1 MENPTPDP
9 PGRRSVLASTPQY
22 REAVTTTARQTPSN
36 QSSIQPQIPQ
46 PRTAPIAAR
55 FGLGIVALLAIAI
68 AGYSIWLYATAS
80 LETLS
85 ADDQGLA
92 STYVDTPSIV
102 QIGLYIH
109 IATASLALVIGPL
122 QFVAAIRR
130 RAPRIHR
137 VVGRVYLGAV
147 AIAALA
153 SLAILPFNSA
163 AFVGLFGFGALAVLW
178 LFTLVKAYTSIRRRE
193 VAAHRAWMMR
203 NYALTFAAPTLRL
216 WLGVLIMVQVLAA
229 TWAGSAV
236 DIDVIFPTAYAAVPF
251 LCWIPNL
258 IVAEWLIR
266 RRGLPSYR
274 LVGPNVVAHPS

>member
-1 MENPTPDP
+1 M
-9 PGRRSVLASTPQY
+9 
-22 REAVTTTARQTPSN
+22 TTTARTPPSN
-36 QSSIQPQIPQ
+36 HPPTQPQIPH
-46 PRTAPIAAR
+46 PRPAPLTARLAPRILAPR
-55 FGLGIVALLAIAI
+55 AIAI

-178 LFTLVKAYTSIRRRE
+178 LFTLVKAYTAIRRRE
-193 VAAHRAWMMR
+193 VDAHRAWMMR

-274 LVGPNVVAHPS
+274 LVRPNDVARPS

>member
-1 MENPTPDP
+1 MDP
-9 PGRRSVLASTPQY
+9 AVRRRVRALADHY
-22 REAVTTTARQTPSN
+22 REAVTTTTHRTSTTP
-36 QSSIQPQIPQ
+36 PPTIPQ
-46 PRTAPIAAR
+46 PRRPIAAR
-55 FGLGIVALLAIAI
+55 FGLGLVALLAVAI
-68 AGYSIWLYATAS
+68 AGYSVWLYATAS
-80 LETLS
+80 LETLA

-92 STYVDTPSIV
+92 STYVDAPGIV
-102 QIGLYIH
+102 QVVLYIH
-109 IATASLALVIGPL
+109 IAAGSLALVIGPL

-137 VVGRVYLGAV
+137 VIGRVYLGAV

-153 SLAILPFNSA
+153 SLVILPFNSA
-163 AFVGLFGFGALAVLW
+163 AFVGLVGFGALAVLW
-178 LFTLVKAYTSIRRRE
+178 LLTLVKAYTSIRRGE
-193 VAAHRAWMMR
+193 VDAHRAWMMR

-229 TWAGSAV
+229 TSTGSAV

-274 LVGPNVVAHPS
+274 LVRPDVIAPTH

>member
-1 MENPTPDP
+1 M
-9 PGRRSVLASTPQY
+9 VAAQY
-22 REAVTTTARQTPSN
+22 REAVTTTTRQQPSTTTP
-36 QSSIQPQIPQ
+36 PPTTPL
-46 PRTAPIAAR
+46 PRSRPPIAAR
-55 FGLGIVALLAIAI
+55 FGLGLVALLAVAI
-68 AGYSIWLYATAS
+68 AGYSVWLYATSS
-80 LETLS
+80 LAALAVGE
-85 ADDQGLA
+85 QGLA
-92 STYVDTPSIV
+92 STYVDTPGLV
-102 QIGLYIH
+102 QVVLYIH
-109 IATASLALVIGPL
+109 IAAGSLALVIGPL

-147 AIAALA
+147 AIAAIA

-178 LFTLVKAYTSIRRRE
+178 LITLVKAVVAIRRGD
-193 VAAHRAWMMR
+193 VPNHRAWMMR

-229 TWAGSAV
+229 TSSGAAV
-236 DIDVIFPTAYAAVPF
+236 DIDVIFATAYAAVPF

-266 RRGLPSYR
+266 RRGLPSFR
-274 LVGPNVVAHPS
+274 IGATEAAPA